1 VRTYLLVYLGS
12 MLLAI
17 LTTPI
22 VICIA
27 RWLNIVDAPDLRK
40 VHIRPIP
47 RIGGVAIFVSMMGLV
62 VPILFFP
69 ALIDGRFFA
78 VRSKVIVLLLAS
90 AFMFL
95 VGLADDIWTLRV
107 RTKLLAQLVAAIFVC
122 WAGIRIDSIKITEA
136 LALDFGWFSWPFTI
150 FWIVG
155 ICNAINLVDGL
166 DGLAAG
172 ICAAACGVI
181 VILALQFGPALMTI
195 TMLSLLGALCGFLFF
210 NFNPA
215 RIFMGDS
222 GSLFLGFAIAGSSV
236 LCAAKTETVVGLAL
250 PILSLGIP
258 IFDTL
263 LSMLR
268 RFLERRS
275 IFSPDRGHFH
285 HRLLALG
292 LRQRHAVIIVYLV
305 TLFAAG
311 LGMFML
317 VTRNVRTLIVFVSI
331 LFLLI
336 LAFRVVGAV
345 KLRETITALR
355 RKYAISHQ
363 AGQEQENFERI
374 ELCFREAF
382 AFDQWWQ
389 AVCFAADK
397 MDFARG
403 LLPITNRDGTRRLL
417 AWERTDDNAEH
428 DDIINMTIPI
438 RDRRAGSPL
447 NLEIRV
453 QVNGSL
459 ESAGRRVTLFGRL
472 LEQYSVANLAHYRN
486 FEMSPSFVSG
496 CSS

>member
-1 VRTYLLVYLGS
+1 

-27 RWLNIVDAPDLRK
+27 RRLNIVDAPDLRK
-40 VHIRPIP
+40 VHVRPIP

-69 ALIDGRFFA
+69 ALIDGNFFA

-136 LALDFGWFSWPFTI
+136 LAFDFGWFSWPFTI

-172 ICAAACGVI
+172 ICAATCGVI
-181 VILALQFGPALMTI
+181 VILTLHFGPDLMTI

-215 RIFMGDS
+215 RVFMGDS
-222 GSLFLGFAIAGSSV
+222 GSLFLGFTIAGSSV

-268 RFLERRS
+268 RFLDRRS

-317 VTRNVRTLIVFVSI
+317 VTRNGRTLIVFVSI

-363 AGQEQENFERI
+363 AGQEQESFERI
-374 ELCFREAF
+374 ELCFREAS

-389 AVCFAADK
+389 AICFAADK

-428 DDIINMTIPI
+428 DDIIKMTIPI

-447 NLEIRV
+447 NLEIQV
-453 QVNGSL
+453 HVNGSL

-496 CSS
+496 YSS